1 MKNVIIGQGK
11 SKKDKYFQYN
21 CTICDELYIDTVSN
35 IIKSIE
41 GNRFICKK
49 NKCN

>member
-1 MKNVIIGQGK
+1 MKNVVLGQGK

-21 CTICDELYIDTVSN
+21 CTICDELYTKTSSN
-35 IIKSIE
+35 IKKCIQGS
-41 GNRFICKK
+41 RSLCKK